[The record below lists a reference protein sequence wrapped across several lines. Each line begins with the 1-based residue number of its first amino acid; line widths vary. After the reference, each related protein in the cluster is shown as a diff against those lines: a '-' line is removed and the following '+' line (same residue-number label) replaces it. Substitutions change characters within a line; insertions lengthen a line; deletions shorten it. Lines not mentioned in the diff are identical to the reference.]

1 MTRRIG
7 IIADTHDYFD
17 PQIPTLFQDVDLIL
31 HAGDVGARTILHQLS
46 RLAPVC
52 AVRGNIDEGGACAH
66 LPESLTCN
74 VDQLTLYMTH
84 IFTPPSAAAS
94 GDSPCGGQV
103 VIFGHSHQQHLEE
116 REGVLYFNPAS
127 AGRKRFKEVRSVG
140 LLEIRD
146 GHLEACHLALQ

>member
-1 MTRRIG
+1 MSTRIG

-17 PQIPTLFQDVDLIL
+17 PQIPALFQDVDLIL

-46 RLAPVC
+46 TLAPVC

-66 LPESLTCN
+66 LPESLSCN
-74 VDQLTLYMTH
+74 VDRLTLYMTH
-84 IFTPPSAAAS
+84 IFTPPTANAS
-94 GDSPCGGQV
+94 GDSPRGGQI
-103 VIFGHSHQQHLEE
+103 VIFGHSHQQFLAE

-127 AGRKRFKEVRSVG
+127 AGRKRFKEARSLG

-146 GHLEACHLALQ
+146 GHPEAHHLDLR